1 MIANRFPR
9 FLLCITCVVIVVVL
23 FVRFRLGVVRYF
35 DPDEFAYLN
44 WAYHVSAG
52 YQPYKD
58 FMMLVTPLYVMLT
71 APIFWFF
78 GGVTPAIA
86 GRIVSF
92 TVFLILAG
100 TVSAVFWELKRSWFF
115 SVAGLVLLILPMP
128 SDKFLEFRPDT
139 LALTFFF
146 SGFLFQ
152 MRYER
157 RGKSIESF
165 FSGLFYAFSLLTLQK
180 LAPFVVLAG
189 GYYVLCRPLTFLH
202 KRTASVYS
210 FFIGFCVPIAVFTLW
225 AFVIKSPQLVWYSVI
240 QLPFESSAI
249 ERFNRVPLLFYFQPN
264 AVYYGTQG
272 FGIGIL
278 ANYLLWI
285 TSLSMCCMR
294 LFLGL
299 LKKKKR
305 IQADTLIALLFLYSI
320 ISYLWIIP
328 LKHPQYLMMSA
339 PFVAWYIADAL
350 NSMWKHVAKT
360 RMSYMFAGAAYSA
373 VILSLSIVF
382 YFTNAL
388 KFSWTNESALGK
400 MKELYSVIPKG
411 SYVLDLEGRTM
422 YYPYPY
428 YVCCLSFGQFGPS
441 MTYRLPSLIQAL
453 KQTKTAY
460 IYQAEINRVGALS
473 QEDRQY
479 IESNY
484 TPAYNRELFLLKSF

>member
-1 MIANRFPR
+1 
-9 FLLCITCVVIVVVL
+9 
-23 FVRFRLGVVRYF
+23 
-35 DPDEFAYLN
+35 
-44 WAYHVSAG
+44 
-52 YQPYKD
+52 
-58 FMMLVTPLYVMLT
+58 
-71 APIFWFF
+71 
-78 GGVTPAIA
+78 
-86 GRIVSF
+86 
-92 TVFLILAG
+92 
-100 TVSAVFWELKRSWFF
+100 
-115 SVAGLVLLILPMP
+115 
-128 SDKFLEFRPDT
+128 
-139 LALTFFF
+139 
-146 SGFLFQ
+146 
-152 MRYER
+152 
-157 RGKSIESF
+157 
-165 FSGLFYAFSLLTLQK
+165 
-180 LAPFVVLAG
+180 
-189 GYYVLCRPLTFLH
+189 
-202 KRTASVYS
+202 
-210 FFIGFCVPIAVFTLW
+210 
-225 AFVIKSPQLVWYSVI
+225 
-240 QLPFESSAI
+240 
-249 ERFNRVPLLFYFQPN
+249 
-264 AVYYGTQG
+264 
-272 FGIGIL
+272 
-278 ANYLLWI
+278 
-285 TSLSMCCMR
+285 
-294 LFLGL
+294 
-299 LKKKKR
+299 
-305 IQADTLIALLFLYSI
+305 
-320 ISYLWIIP
+320 
-328 LKHPQYLMMSA
+328 MMSA